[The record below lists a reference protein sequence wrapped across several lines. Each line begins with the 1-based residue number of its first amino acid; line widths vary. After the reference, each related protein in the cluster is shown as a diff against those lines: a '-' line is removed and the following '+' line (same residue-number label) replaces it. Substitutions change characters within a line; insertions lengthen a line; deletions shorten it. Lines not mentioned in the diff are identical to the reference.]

1 MHLKKL
7 PTFFVKDGQRKPVY
21 YTVQARELEAA
32 GWTILG
38 KDRTTEPSPVAPVTE
53 PAPEP
58 VQQPV
63 EGLEPVTTQGTKPNL
78 DDMTRAELVEF
89 AEANGVEFKS
99 YASKADILEACKEF
113 ANG

>member
-38 KDRTTEPSPVAPVTE
+38 KDRTTEPSTPAPVA
-53 PAPEP
+53 APEP
-58 VQQPV
+58 TPAQ
-63 EGLEPVTTQGTKPNL
+63 EPVVAEQAKTNL

-89 AEANGVEFKS
+89 AEDNGIEFKS
-99 YASKADILEACKEF
+99 YSSKADILEACKEF